1 MVRDQTGGLYFSRG
15 HVQQPVPVPS
25 LQETQLVVQGPE
37 VHRQE
42 LEQGCTNA
50 KLQKYC
56 HVHNCHHLEHQ
67 YPGKN
72 SIILN
77 YE

>member
-37 VHRQE
+37 GHRQE
-42 LEQGCTNA
+42 LEQNRESAVVFRAAT
-50 KLQKYC
+50 
-56 HVHNCHHLEHQ
+56 
-67 YPGKN
+67 
-72 SIILN
+72 I
-77 YE
+77 